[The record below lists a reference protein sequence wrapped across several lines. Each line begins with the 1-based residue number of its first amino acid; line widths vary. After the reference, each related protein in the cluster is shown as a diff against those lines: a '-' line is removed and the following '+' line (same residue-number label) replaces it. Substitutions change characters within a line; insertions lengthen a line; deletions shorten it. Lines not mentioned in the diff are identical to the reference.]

1 MYIFVF
7 FSDKLD
13 KLIRI
18 TSRTNLDLNDLKQRV
33 DRITPFTKVSG
44 PTEKARNVLPL
55 KSINERSLMKLC
67 WKKKYVLSQFVS
79 KVKSYMCSI
88 LN

>member
-1 MYIFVF
+1 MSF

-33 DRITPFTKVSG
+33 DRITPFTRITG
-44 PTEKARNVLPL
+44 PTEKARDVLPL
-55 KSINERSLMKLC
+55 KSINEIKEFNETLLEEEMQ
-67 WKKKYVLSQFVS
+67 SQFVS
-79 KVKSYMCSI
+79 KVYVLS
-88 LN
+88 